1 MRRGQVR
8 RRVLIVQ
15 PIHESGM
22 RVFGDDFDVRI
33 ASDPSV
39 ATVKREIR
47 GVEGVV
53 VRTAPFTGEIIEAAD
68 SLRVIARHGVGVDN
82 IDIEA
87 ATQRGILVLNTPNA
101 NAVSVAEHTVIAL
114 GALAKRL
121 VMLDAATRR
130 GLWERRN
137 EYTSLDL
144 EGKLLGLIGLGRI
157 GSLVARKAQAA
168 FNMRVIAY
176 DRYVSPQAASEIG
189 VTLYGDLD
197 RVLREADVVSLHVP
211 LTAETKGMVG
221 SARLALMKPTAFLV
235 NFSRGGIVDEVALYH
250 ALKSG
255 AIAGAALDVF
265 EEEPVRNDNPL
276 LDLDNVIVSPH
287 SAALTRECAVRMA
300 VGAAEGV
307 RDVLTGRMPR
317 FIVNPEALAK
327 RRQGNGIRRER

>member
-1 MRRGQVR
+1 MKI
-8 RRVLIVQ
+8 L
-15 PIHESGM
+15 EE
-22 RVFGDDFDVRI
+22 DFDVRV

-39 ATVKREIR
+39 ATVKREIV

-53 VRTAPFTGEIIEAAD
+53 VRTAPFPREIIEAAD

-87 ATQRGILVLNTPNA
+87 ATERGILVLNTPDA
-101 NAVSVAEHTVIAL
+101 NAVSVAEHAVIAF

-121 VMLDAATRR
+121 VTLDSATRR

-144 EGKLLGLIGLGRI
+144 DGKVLGLIGLGRI

-176 DRYVSPQAASEIG
+176 DRYVSPQVAAGMCVSMYDD
-189 VTLYGDLD
+189 VD
-197 RVLREADVVSLHVP
+197 RVFRDADIVSLHVP
-211 LTAETKGMVG
+211 LTAETRGMVG
-221 SARLALMKPTAFLV
+221 PARLALMKPTAFLV

-265 EEEPVRNDNPL
+265 EEEPVSRDNPL
-276 LDLDNVIVSPH
+276 LGLDNVIVSPH
-287 SAALTRECAVRMA
+287 SAALTRECVVRMA

-307 RDVLTGRMPR
+307 RDVLTGRTPQ
-317 FIVNPEALAK
+317 FIVNPDALAK
-327 RRQGNGIRRER
+327 RWQGNEINGER